1 MTFPVG
7 TAVDGLYYVTVY
19 DTFGEG
25 GAQWGQL
32 VVTNVHIEYIVGGG
46 NIPDPMRHSGI
57 AGPLEGI
64 KIPGTFTGAPFGY
77 LSDVIG
83 TVPPYSI
90 QAKDQDPILA
100 IWAMQK
106 MYPYSSTGYE
116 QITAK
121 QVGGY
126 DPPEGIRFDGPYSYS
141 HPLVLGVPTE
151 DRTVATMN
159 INADVLQIPTGDYK
173 LESQLVQ
180 ARNDDYTDDNTFYSQ
195 QFKLT
200 NYSMGYYGNQ
210 VYSWDKWTN
219 PQEAGVVANATLGA
233 GTGIACS
240 FALMKNPTST
250 VSSVDYKIDAGTV
263 VTPHSCLRVSV
274 WKTSGWLNGAPT
286 TLVARSMRVHYNEY
300 IHGNW
305 RSFQIYPVTA
315 SAPIN
320 ASTGDPTAS
329 MPGASLA
336 QGVYVFVIDNVGGD
350 PSPAANS
357 FIMYPY
363 TMPMVPGIAE
373 RFAASTTAG
382 GYYYADLFG
391 PLGPFSTLGTRMG
404 YLSTNIANP
413 PAIAIG
419 AGSTAPSYSNFTLP
433 MRVNMTPA
441 TKTDFAIN
449 YYRLSGTLGSES
461 IGLASAPFVP
471 VVSVSAN
478 SSQNGVQRDFNIRFE
493 VFDQG
498 NNRVYLSDKVVYV
511 NGWQTVN
518 CTMNSWAPTTG
529 GIFTLK
535 ASFSRYPDDENEV
548 NNTMT
553 STFWVDPSRVRSVIL
568 TGENISQNDVNA
580 TVEYLKGRGVTAQ
593 IMDGSDPQ
601 IADVKSTTMYVVGS
615 VTDAMKANLATAI
628 ENGCTVGF
636 ASNPSDKI
644 GKTIANVDNVFGIE
658 RSRAVDYENTTLSAP
673 LEMRSGYQVK
683 EVKPTTDINIKSKEE
698 LVAYIRSNSMTLDP
712 PEMTEV
718 TPIADHSSFD
728 NVLPSAVNCPY
739 GNITYISGGDAN
751 ISVLYTIPQFK
762 KAGLTHTDAAAPLA
776 YNLEQN
782 YPNPFNP
789 STVISY
795 TLPQTS
801 QVTLR
806 VLDILGREVMTL
818 VSQKQDAG
826 SYSVTWKGLDQFGQS
841 VASGT
846 YFYSIDAVPTVGG
859 ATFSTVKKMTFSK

>member
-1 MTFPVG
+1 
-7 TAVDGLYYVTVY
+7 
-19 DTFGEG
+19 
-25 GAQWGQL
+25 
-32 VVTNVHIEYIVGGG
+32 
-46 NIPDPMRHSGI
+46 
-57 AGPLEGI
+57 
-64 KIPGTFTGAPFGY
+64 
-77 LSDVIG
+77 
-83 TVPPYSI
+83 
-90 QAKDQDPILA
+90 
-100 IWAMQK
+100 
-106 MYPYSSTGYE
+106 
-116 QITAK
+116 
-121 QVGGY
+121 
-126 DPPEGIRFDGPYSYS
+126 
-141 HPLVLGVPTE
+141 
-151 DRTVATMN
+151 
-159 INADVLQIPTGDYK
+159 
-173 LESQLVQ
+173 
-180 ARNDDYTDDNTFYSQ
+180 
-195 QFKLT
+195 
-200 NYSMGYYGNQ
+200 
-210 VYSWDKWTN
+210 
-219 PQEAGVVANATLGA
+219 
-233 GTGIACS
+233 
-240 FALMKNPTST
+240 
-250 VSSVDYKIDAGTV
+250 
-263 VTPHSCLRVSV
+263 
-274 WKTSGWLNGAPT
+274 
-286 TLVARSMRVHYNEY
+286 
-300 IHGNW
+300 
-305 RSFQIYPVTA
+305 
-315 SAPIN
+315 
-320 ASTGDPTAS
+320 
-329 MPGASLA
+329 
-336 QGVYVFVIDNVGGD
+336 
-350 PSPAANS
+350 
-357 FIMYPY
+357 
-363 TMPMVPGIAE
+363 
-373 RFAASTTAG
+373 
-382 GYYYADLFG
+382 
-391 PLGPFSTLGTRMG
+391 
-404 YLSTNIANP
+404 
-413 PAIAIG
+413 
-419 AGSTAPSYSNFTLP
+419 
-433 MRVNMTPA
+433 
-441 TKTDFAIN
+441 
-449 YYRLSGTLGSES
+449 
-461 IGLASAPFVP
+461 
-471 VVSVSAN
+471 
-478 SSQNGVQRDFNIRFE
+478 
-493 VFDQG
+493 
-498 NNRVYLSDKVVYV
+498 
-511 NGWQTVN
+511 
-518 CTMNSWAPTTG
+518 
-529 GIFTLK
+529 LK